1 MAIVNLTSSNFNQE
15 VLETPQTVLID
26 FWASWCGPC
35 KMLTPVI
42 DEIANE
48 VGPNV
53 KICKINVD
61 EERDLAM
68 EFKVRSIPTLMVI
81 RDGKVVETSVGVK
94 SKTEILQMLG

>member
-35 KMLTPVI
+35 KMLSPVI

>member
-15 VLETPQTVLID
+15 VLETPQTVLVD

-35 KMLTPVI
+35 KMLSPVI

>member
-35 KMLTPVI
+35 KMLSSVI

>member
-1 MAIVNLTSSNFNQE
+1 MVIVNLTSSNFNQE

-35 KMLTPVI
+35 KMLSPVI

>member
-35 KMLTPVI
+35 KMLSPVI

-94 SKTEILQMLG
+94 NKTEILQMLG